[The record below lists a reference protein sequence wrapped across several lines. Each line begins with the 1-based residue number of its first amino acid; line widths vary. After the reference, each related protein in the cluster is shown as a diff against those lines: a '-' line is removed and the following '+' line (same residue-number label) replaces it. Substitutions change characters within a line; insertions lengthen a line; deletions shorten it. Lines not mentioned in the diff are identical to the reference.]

1 MEYKRHKM
9 LSVQTKVVGDPS
21 EGRIHAVVS
30 TENKDRD
37 GDIIR
42 QAGWDLGH
50 FNAHPV
56 LLTSHDYRSLLSQ
69 IGEWEDMKVTGA
81 KGLGDGPQLEGVA
94 RYYVGEG
101 NPEADW
107 GFKLAAKGMA
117 AYSVGFIP
125 DMGKAEE
132 IKGEDSFFTNFEF
145 KGQELLEVSAVTI
158 PSNREAL
165 QSMAKSM
172 APRDFEL
179 VMDIIK
185 GLQKETE
192 KMELPTFDF
201 EPTKI
206 IEPSG
211 IAAQDAFVALLV
223 GLTESTMNI
232 SQCLIDLAESVRLAR
247 PDDPESFEAPINL
260 ADLATA
266 TIKNVMEAGQ
276 NGIRD

>member
-1 MEYKRHKM
+1 MEFKRHKM

-69 IGEWEDMKVTGA
+69 IGEWEDMKVTGT

-132 IKGEDSFFTNFEF
+132 LKGEDSFFTNFEF

-165 QSMAKSM
+165 QSIAKSM

-185 GLQKETE
+185 GMEKEPE
-192 KMELPTFDF
+192 AD
-201 EPTKI
+201 
-206 IEPSG
+206 PSALG
-211 IAAQDAFVALLV
+211 QYHGSQAIATDAYLRHLNALGV
-223 GLTESTMNI
+223 NVNQI
-232 SQCLIDLAESVRLAR
+232 SEALEALAESVRLAR
-247 PDDPESFEAPINL
+247 PDDPESFEEPINL
-260 ADLATA
+260 AELATQ
-266 TIKNVMEAGQ
+266 TIKKVLLEAGH
-276 NGIRD
+276 NGS